1 MALWENI
8 KLCRE
13 CLDLVRDDLLN
24 YIVEHRLSSNS
35 LEDLERLYDSFEVT
49 DTDIIVT
56 FLSESRY
63 EDPLEIVIPIRNV
76 KKC

>member
-1 MALWENI
+1 MALWDNI

-24 YIVEHRLSSNS
+24 YIVEHRLSKNS
-35 LEDLERLYDSFEVT
+35 LEDLERLYDSLEVT

-56 FLSESRY
+56 FLPESRY
-63 EDPLEIVIPIRNV
+63 EDSHEIIIPIRDV
-76 KKC
+76 KK

>member
-24 YIVEHRLSSNS
+24 YIVEHKLSSNS

-63 EDPLEIVIPIRNV
+63 EDSLEIVIPIRDV

>member
-1 MALWENI
+1 MAVWENI

-24 YIVEHRLSSNS
+24 YIVEHKLSNNS
-35 LEDLERLYDSFEVT
+35 LNDLERLYDSFEVT

-63 EDPLEIVIPIRNV
+63 EDSYEIVIPIRDV
-76 KKC
+76 KK